1 MTYLTYGVRLKLHRG
16 FEEMGKNRFI
26 FKAKKQE
33 VQAQLPSRLCKA
45 YRNLLPF
52 TRATLLPSLLNFS
65 FFFSSIPYLVAAGH
79 CRRHCNEETGIS
91 SRIEAECNHG
101 L

>member
-1 MTYLTYGVRLKLHRG
+1 MYGVRLKLHKG
-16 FEEMGKNRFI
+16 FEEMGKNSLI

-33 VQAQLPSRLCKA
+33 IQAQLPSRLCKA
-45 YRNLLPF
+45 CRNLPPF
-52 TRATLLPSLLNFS
+52 TRATLLPSLLNFGFFLS
-65 FFFSSIPYLVAAGH
+65 FFPYLVVAGH

-91 SRIEAECNHG
+91 SRIEAERNHR